1 MRVSESQ
8 GPADLYEYLK
18 CMDFSR
24 DHEYGYAWSI
34 QQQDMMHA
42 EKTEANNGAE
52 ET

>member
-8 GPADLYEYLK
+8 EPADLYEYLK

-24 DHEYGYAWSI
+24 DHEQGYAWSI
-34 QQQDMMHA
+34 QQDMMHA